1 MYDPMLDNS
10 PGCGNEYPSS
20 YWADISGRNKVNKPE
35 DDGQLEQDIDIDVA
49 IIGAGYTGLSCALHL
64 AREHGI
70 QAHVFEANQT
80 AWGCSG
86 RNAGFI
92 LKSSGRKPYSTMQK
106 QWGEEVMRGIYNEM
120 CAGVDTVNSLISEGI
135 DCDQQEAGY
144 IKVAHKPSMFKSLQA
159 QAKLQQQMFSYDV
172 QVLSKQELHQGF
184 MADENAY
191 GAIRYQDGF
200 GLNPLKLAW
209 GYQKLARQAGV
220 KVHTST
226 PMSFVNNKAKNSALL
241 ATPKSTVKA
250 KKVVIATNGYTPKG
264 FHPLVTNRT
273 LPVLSQIIVSEPL
286 SVEQLAACN
295 FLTSNVVM
303 DTRALKYYY
312 RKLPDNR
319 ILFGG
324 RGAITGKNADDP
336 YYAQRLLSVLKT
348 SFPAL
353 AALNIDYAWSGW
365 ICMALDDLPHIYQGE
380 QGSDDENVFYAMG
393 YCGSG
398 VSFSVQAGK
407 RLAEK
412 IAGKTLP
419 NLPLYNTALPKF
431 PFAPLRRVGQWGYFH
446 YGKIKDSYF

>member
-1 MYDPMLDNS
+1 MYDPLLDDF
-10 PGCGNEYPSS
+10 PGCGLEYPSS
-20 YWADISGRNKVNKPE
+20 YWADVSGGNQENKPE

-49 IIGAGYTGLSCALHL
+49 VIGAGYTGLSCALHL

-70 QAHVFEANQT
+70 EAHVLEANQI

-92 LKSSGRKPYSTMQK
+92 LKSSGRKAYSTMQK

-120 CAGVDTVNSLISEGI
+120 CEGVETVNSLISEGI

-144 IKVAHKPSMFKSLQA
+144 IKVAHKPSMFKSLQE
-159 QAKLQQQMFSYDV
+159 QAKLQQQMFNYDV
-172 QVLSKQELHQGF
+172 QILSKNELHQDF

-226 PMSFVNNKAKNSALL
+226 PVSFMDNKAKNSIFL
-241 ATPKSTVKA
+241 ATPKGTVKA

-273 LPVLSQIIVSEPL
+273 LPVLSQIIVTEPL

-295 FLTSNVVM
+295 FLTSNVIM

-353 AALNIDYAWSGW
+353 ITLNIDYAWSGW
-365 ICMALDDLPHIYQGE
+365 ICMALDDLPHIYSGE
-380 QGSDDENVFYAMG
+380 KDSKEENIFYAMG

-412 IAGKTLP
+412 VAGKTLP
-419 NLPLYNTALPKF
+419 NLPLYNKELPKF
-431 PFAPLRRVGQWGYFH
+431 PFAPFRRVGQWGYFH

>member
-1 MYDPMLDNS
+1 MYDPLLDDS
-10 PGCGNEYPSS
+10 PGCGVAYPRS
-20 YWADISGRNKVNKPE
+20 YWADVAGENKANKPA
-35 DDGQLEQDIDIDVA
+35 DDGQLEQDIDIEVA

-70 QAHVFEANQT
+70 KAHVFEANQT

-92 LKSSGRKPYSTMQK
+92 LKSSGRKTYSAMQK
-106 QWGEEVMRGIYNEM
+106 QWGEEVMRGIYGEM

-135 DCDQQEAGY
+135 DCDQQASGY

-159 QAKLQQQMFSYDV
+159 QAKLQQQMFGYDV
-172 QVLSKQELHQGF
+172 QVLSKQTLHQDY

-209 GYQKLARQAGV
+209 GYQQLARQAGV

-226 PMSFVNNKAKNSALL
+226 PVSFANHQGKYKTLL
-241 ATPKSTVKA
+241 TTPKATVTT

-264 FHPLVTNRT
+264 FHSLVTNRT
-273 LPVLSQIIVSEPL
+273 LPVLSQIIVTEPL
-286 SVEQLAACN
+286 STEQLAGCN
-295 FLTSNVVM
+295 LLTSNVIM

-324 RGAITGKNADDP
+324 RGAISGKNADDP
-336 YYAQRLLSVLKT
+336 YYAQRLLSVLKS

-353 AALNIDYAWSGW
+353 QNLKYDYAWSGW
-365 ICMALDDLPHIYQGE
+365 ICMALDDLPHIVQGE
-380 QGSDDENVFYAMG
+380 KDSKDENVFYALG

-398 VSFSVQAGK
+398 VSFSAQAGK

-412 IAGKTLP
+412 VAGKAVP
-419 NLPLYNTALPKF
+419 NLPLYNKPLSKF

-446 YGKIKDSYF
+446 YGKIKDSYL

>member
-1 MYDPMLDNS
+1 MYDPLIDDS
-10 PGCGNEYPSS
+10 PGCSVGHTDS
-20 YWADISGRNKVNKPE
+20 YWADISGAKGDKKPA
-35 DDGQLEQDIDIDVA
+35 DDGQLAQDITVDVA

-64 AREHGI
+64 AREQGI
-70 QAHVFEANQT
+70 HAHVFEANQT

-86 RNAGFI
+86 RNAGFV
-92 LKSSGRKPYSTMQK
+92 LKSSGRMPYTIMQK
-106 QWGEEVMRGIYNEM
+106 KWGEEVMRGIYHEM
-120 CAGVDTVNSLISEGI
+120 CAGVDTLKGLINEGI
-135 DCDQQEAGY
+135 DCDQQAAGY
-144 IKVAHKPSMFKSLQA
+144 IKVAHKPSMFKSLRA
-159 QAKLQQQMFSYDV
+159 QAKLQQDLFGYDV
-172 QVLSKQELHQGF
+172 QVLSKEVLHQYY

-209 GYQKLARQAGV
+209 GYQKLACQAGA
-220 KVHTST
+220 KVYTST
-226 PMSFVNNKAKNSALL
+226 PVSFVSTHTGKNILL
-241 ATPKSTVKA
+241 ATPKGIVNA

-264 FHPLVTNRT
+264 FHPLITNRT
-273 LPVLSQIIVSEPL
+273 LPVLSQIIVTDPL
-286 SVEQLAACN
+286 SAEQLAACN

-324 RGAITGKNADDP
+324 RGAITGKNAEDP
-336 YYAQRLLSVLKT
+336 YYAQRLLAVLKT

-353 AALNIDYAWSGW
+353 GNLNIAYAWSGW
-365 ICMALDDLPHIYQGE
+365 ICMALDDLPHIYQGKKGRAE
-380 QGSDDENVFYAMG
+380 ENVFYAMG

-412 IAGKTLP
+412 VAGKTLP
-419 NLPLYNTALPKF
+419 NIPLYNKELPKF
-431 PFAPLRRVGQWGYFH
+431 PLAPLRRVGQWGYFH
-446 YGKIKDSYF
+446 YGKIKDKYL